1 MLTMETNKV
10 FELVE
15 YLYRERERIASYK
28 KILEKKR
35 RLNNE
40 AYSLEPKSPLAEDTL
55 YKQKLREYEEYVT
68 KNKVDR
74 FLDEHR
80 NKISEL
86 GFTLNSIKTT
96 ELGYTIHRYNYR
108 QQIQDIIT
116 VWLNNITDK
125 VEARKQLAECK
136 RQYNE
141 LQTEEV
147 QFVLDWIDGEF
158 FYVLNDE
165 LKETFDRHLGKKY
178 NDLSSDLKPYLEHF
192 DADVIESIIDYKRLP
207 QGAEK
212 PIWRRQADAH
222 VFSKCF
228 NIDIKEMN
236 KMFLYRNG
244 KGDVIK
250 KLSHN
255 TKSKSPEF
263 SNVLSKYN

>member
-15 YLYRERERIASYK
+15 YLYSERRELATYK
-28 KILEKKR
+28 RVIDKVNWLG
-35 RLNNE
+35 NE
-40 AYSLEPKSPLAEDTL
+40 ACSLKPKSPLSDDALFNKKRKELD
-55 YKQKLREYEEYVT
+55 EYVA
-68 KNKVDR
+68 NSKVDK
-74 FLDEHR
+74 FIDNHR

-86 GFTLNSIKTT
+86 GFTLGSGIYKSEFQN
-96 ELGYTIHRYNYR
+96 
-108 QQIQDIIT
+108 IIT
-116 VWLNNITDK
+116 AWLNNITDK

-141 LQTEEV
+141 LRTEEV
-147 QFVLDWIDGEF
+147 QFVLEWISGVF
-158 FYVLNDE
+158 FDDLNYI
-165 LKETFDRHLGKKY
+165 LRETFDRHLGKKY
-178 NDLSSDLKPYLEHF
+178 NDLSNDLKPYLEHF

-228 NIDIKEMN
+228 KIDMKEMN

-244 KGDVIK
+244 KGDVIA
-250 KLSHN
+250 KLCYN

-263 SNVLSKYN
+263 SDVLSKYN

>member
-1 MLTMETNKV
+1 METNKV

-15 YLYRERERIASYK
+15 YLYIERERIASYK

-40 AYSLEPKSPLAEDTL
+40 AYSLKPKSPLAEDTL

-74 FLDEHR
+74 FLDEHV
-80 NKISEL
+80 NKLSEL
-86 GFTLNSIKTT
+86 GFTFNGS
-96 ELGYTIHRYNYR
+96 YM
-108 QQIQDIIT
+108 QQIQNIIT
-116 VWLNNITDK
+116 VWINNITDK
-125 VEARKQLAECK
+125 VEARKQLTECK
-136 RQYNE
+136 RKHDE

-147 QFVLDWIDGEF
+147 QFVLDCISVCF
-158 FYVLNDE
+158 FDLNYI
-165 LKETFDRHLGKKY
+165 LKEVFDKHLGKKY
-178 NDLSSDLKPYLEHF
+178 NDLSSDLKPYLERY

-212 PIWRRQADAH
+212 PIWKRQADAH

-228 NIDIKEMN
+228 KIDMKEMN

-244 KGDVIK
+244 KGDVIE
-250 KLSHN
+250 KLGYN
-255 TKSKSPEF
+255 TKSKSPEV
-263 SNVLSKYN
+263 SNVLSKYH

>member
-1 MLTMETNKV
+1 METNKV
-10 FELVE
+10 FQLVE
-15 YLYRERERIASYK
+15 YLHGERRGLATYK
-28 KILEKKR
+28 RVIDKVRSLR
-35 RLNNE
+35 NE
-40 AYSLEPKSPLAEDTL
+40 VDSLKPKSPLSDDTL
-55 YKQKLREYEEYVT
+55 YNRKQKELDEYVACS
-68 KNKVDR
+68 KVDK
-74 FLDEHR
+74 FTDNHR

-96 ELGYTIHRYNYR
+96 ELGYTIRWRSYR
-108 QQIQDIIT
+108 QEFKNVIDN
-116 VWLNNITDK
+116 WADNATDK

-147 QFVLDWIDGEF
+147 QFVLDWIGGEF

-178 NDLSSDLKPYLEHF
+178 NDLSNDLKPYLERF

-228 NIDIKEMN
+228 KIDMKEMN

-244 KGDVIK
+244 KGDVIE
-250 KLSHN
+250 KLGHN

-263 SNVLSKYN
+263 SNVLSKYH